1 MRTYI
6 SLFSSAGVGCY
17 GFKENGFECI
27 ATSELIKSRID
38 IQKYNKI
45 IDDKIK
51 KYVFCNTILIRN
63 IMNNKYA
70 IVLENAFVISYEY
83 ENEIYKVKNIGIG
96 VSLKNEILRNFKY
109 MLKLKENDINLF
121 SHSKV
126 LDNQHMFI

>member
-1 MRTYI
+1 MKMD
-6 SLFSSAGVGCY
+6 VGCLY
-17 GFKENGFECI
+17 QFKNQEDLYFSVKDDSNYW
-27 ATSELIKSRID
+27 LIPVCKD

-51 KYVFCNTILIRN
+51 KYGFCNTILIRN

-109 MLKLKENDINLF
+109 MLKLKENDIDLF

-126 LDNQHMFI
+126 LDNKHMFI

>member
-1 MRTYI
+1 MKI
-6 SLFSSAGVGCY
+6 DVGCLY
-17 GFKENGFECI
+17 QFKYQEDLYFSVKDDSNYW
-27 ATSELIKSRID
+27 LIPVCKD

-51 KYVFCNTILIRN
+51 KYGFCNTILIRN

-70 IVLENAFVISYEY
+70 IALENAFVISYEY
-83 ENEIYKVKNIGIG
+83 ENEIYKVKNIEMG

-109 MLKLKENDINLF
+109 MLKLKENDIDLF

>member
-1 MRTYI
+1 MKMD
-6 SLFSSAGVGCY
+6 VGCLY
-17 GFKENGFECI
+17 QFKKQEDLYFSVKDDSNYW
-27 ATSELIKSRID
+27 LIPVCKD

-51 KYVFCNTILIRN
+51 KYGFCNTILIRN

>member
-1 MRTYI
+1 MKMD
-6 SLFSSAGVGCY
+6 VGCLY
-17 GFKENGFECI
+17 QFKKQEDLYFSVNDD
-27 ATSELIKSRID
+27 SNYLLIPVCKD

-51 KYVFCNTILIRN
+51 KYGFCNTILIRN

>member
-1 MRTYI
+1 MKMD
-6 SLFSSAGVGCY
+6 VGCLY
-17 GFKENGFECI
+17 QFKNQEDLYFSVKDDSNYW
-27 ATSELIKSRID
+27 LIPVCKD

-51 KYVFCNTILIRN
+51 KYGFCNTILIRN

-83 ENEIYKVKNIGIG
+83 EIYKVKNIGIG

>member
-1 MRTYI
+1 MKMD
-6 SLFSSAGVGCY
+6 VGCLY
-17 GFKENGFECI
+17 QFKKQEDLYFSIKDDSNYW
-27 ATSELIKSRID
+27 LIPICKD

-51 KYVFCNTILIRN
+51 KYGFCNTILIRN

-83 ENEIYKVKNIGIG
+83 KNEIYKVKNIEMG

>member
-1 MRTYI
+1 MKMD
-6 SLFSSAGVGCY
+6 VGCLY
-17 GFKENGFECI
+17 QFKKQEDLYFSIKDDSNYW
-27 ATSELIKSRID
+27 LIPVCKD

-51 KYVFCNTILIRN
+51 KYGFCNTILIRN

>member
-1 MRTYI
+1 MKMD
-6 SLFSSAGVGCY
+6 VGCFY
-17 GFKENGFECI
+17 QFKNQEDLYFSVKDDSNYW
-27 ATSELIKSRID
+27 LIPVCKD

-51 KYVFCNTILIRN
+51 KYGFCNTILIRN

>member
-1 MRTYI
+1 MKMD
-6 SLFSSAGVGCY
+6 VGCLY
-17 GFKENGFECI
+17 QFKKQEDLYFFVKDDSNYW
-27 ATSELIKSRID
+27 LIPICKD
-38 IQKYNKI
+38 IQKYNKT

-51 KYVFCNTILIRN
+51 KYGFCNTILIRN

-83 ENEIYKVKNIGIG
+83 KNEIYKVKNIEMG

>member
-1 MRTYI
+1 MKMD
-6 SLFSSAGVGCY
+6 VGCLY
-17 GFKENGFECI
+17 QFKNQEDLYFFVKDDSNYW
-27 ATSELIKSRID
+27 LIPVCKD

>member
-1 MRTYI
+1 MKMD
-6 SLFSSAGVGCY
+6 VGCLY
-17 GFKENGFECI
+17 QFKKQEDLYFSIKDDSNYW
-27 ATSELIKSRID
+27 LIPICKD

-51 KYVFCNTILIRN
+51 KYGFCNTILIRN

>member
-1 MRTYI
+1 MKMD
-6 SLFSSAGVGCY
+6 VGCLY
-17 GFKENGFECI
+17 QFKKQEDLYFSVNDD
-27 ATSELIKSRID
+27 SNYWLIPVCKD

-51 KYVFCNTILIRN
+51 KYGFCNTILIRN

-109 MLKLKENDINLF
+109 MLKLKENAINLF

>member
-1 MRTYI
+1 MKMD
-6 SLFSSAGVGCY
+6 VGCLY
-17 GFKENGFECI
+17 QFKKQEDLYFSVKDDSNYW
-27 ATSELIKSRID
+27 LIPVCKD

-51 KYVFCNTILIRN
+51 KYGFCNTILIRN

-83 ENEIYKVKNIGIG
+83 ENEIYKVKNIEMV

>member
-1 MRTYI
+1 MKMD
-6 SLFSSAGVGCY
+6 VGCLY
-17 GFKENGFECI
+17 QFKNQEDLYFSVKDDSNYW
-27 ATSELIKSRID
+27 LIPVCKD
-38 IQKYNKI
+38 IQKYNRI

-51 KYVFCNTILIRN
+51 KYGFCNTILIRN

-83 ENEIYKVKNIGIG
+83 ENEIYKVKNIEMV

>member
-1 MRTYI
+1 MKMD
-6 SLFSSAGVGCY
+6 VGCLY
-17 GFKENGFECI
+17 QFKKKEDLYFAVKDDSNYW
-27 ATSELIKSRID
+27 LIPVCKD

-51 KYVFCNTILIRN
+51 KYGFCNTILIRN

>member
-1 MRTYI
+1 MKMD
-6 SLFSSAGVGCY
+6 VGCLY
-17 GFKENGFECI
+17 QSKKQEDLYFSIKDDSNYW
-27 ATSELIKSRID
+27 LIPVCKD

-51 KYVFCNTILIRN
+51 KYGFCNTILIRN

-83 ENEIYKVKNIGIG
+83 KNEIYKVKNIEMG

>member
-1 MRTYI
+1 MKMD
-6 SLFSSAGVGCY
+6 VGCLY
-17 GFKENGFECI
+17 QFKKQEDLYFFVKDDSNYW
-27 ATSELIKSRID
+27 LIPVCKD

-51 KYVFCNTILIRN
+51 KYGFCNTILIRN

-83 ENEIYKVKNIGIG
+83 KNEIYKVKNIGIG

>member
-1 MRTYI
+1 MKI
-6 SLFSSAGVGCY
+6 DVGCLY
-17 GFKENGFECI
+17 QFKNQEDLYFSVKDDSNYW
-27 ATSELIKSRID
+27 LIPVCKD

-51 KYVFCNTILIRN
+51 KYGFCNTILIRN

-83 ENEIYKVKNIGIG
+83 ENEIYKVKNIEMV

>member
-1 MRTYI
+1 
-6 SLFSSAGVGCY
+6 
-17 GFKENGFECI
+17 
-27 ATSELIKSRID
+27 
-38 IQKYNKI
+38 
-45 IDDKIK
+45 
-51 KYVFCNTILIRN
+51 
-63 IMNNKYA
+63 MNNKYA

>member
-1 MRTYI
+1 MKMD
-6 SLFSSAGVGCY
+6 VGCLY
-17 GFKENGFECI
+17 QFKKQEDLYFSIKDDSNYW
-27 ATSELIKSRID
+27 LIPICKD

-51 KYVFCNTILIRN
+51 KYGFCNTILIRN

-83 ENEIYKVKNIGIG
+83 KNEIYKVKNIGIG

>member
-1 MRTYI
+1 MKMD
-6 SLFSSAGVGCY
+6 VGCLY
-17 GFKENGFECI
+17 QFKNQEDLYFSVKDDSNYW
-27 ATSELIKSRID
+27 LIPICKD

-51 KYVFCNTILIRN
+51 KYGFCNTILIRN

-83 ENEIYKVKNIGIG
+83 KNEIYKVKNIEMG

>member
-1 MRTYI
+1 MKMD
-6 SLFSSAGVGCY
+6 VGCLY
-17 GFKENGFECI
+17 QFKKQEDLYFSVNDD
-27 ATSELIKSRID
+27 SSYWLIPVCKD

-51 KYVFCNTILIRN
+51 KYGFCNTILIRN

-83 ENEIYKVKNIGIG
+83 ENEIYKVKNIRIG

>member
-1 MRTYI
+1 MKMD
-6 SLFSSAGVGCY
+6 VGCLY
-17 GFKENGFECI
+17 QFKKQEDLYFFVKDDSNYW
-27 ATSELIKSRID
+27 LIPVCKD

-51 KYVFCNTILIRN
+51 KYGFCNTILIRN

>member
-1 MRTYI
+1 MKMD
-6 SLFSSAGVGCY
+6 VGCLY
-17 GFKENGFECI
+17 QFKNHEDLYFFVKDDSNYW
-27 ATSELIKSRID
+27 LIPVCKD

-51 KYVFCNTILIRN
+51 KYGFCNTILIRN

>member
-1 MRTYI
+1 MKMD
-6 SLFSSAGVGCY
+6 VGCLY
-17 GFKENGFECI
+17 QFKNQEDLYFSVKDDSNYW
-27 ATSELIKSRID
+27 LIPVCKD

-51 KYVFCNTILIRN
+51 KYGFCNTILIRN

-83 ENEIYKVKNIGIG
+83 KNEIYKVKNIGIG

>member
-1 MRTYI
+1 MKMD
-6 SLFSSAGVGCY
+6 VGCLY
-17 GFKENGFECI
+17 QFKNQEDLYFSVKDDSNYW
-27 ATSELIKSRID
+27 LIPVCKD

-51 KYVFCNTILIRN
+51 KYGFCNTILIRN

>member
-1 MRTYI
+1 MKMD
-6 SLFSSAGVGCY
+6 VGCLY
-17 GFKENGFECI
+17 QFKNQEDLYFFVKDDSNYW
-27 ATSELIKSRID
+27 LIPVCKD

-51 KYVFCNTILIRN
+51 KYGFCNTILIRN

>member
-1 MRTYI
+1 MKI
-6 SLFSSAGVGCY
+6 DVGCLY
-17 GFKENGFECI
+17 QFKYQEDLYFSVKDDSNYW
-27 ATSELIKSRID
+27 LIPVCKD

-51 KYVFCNTILIRN
+51 KYGFCNTILIRN

-70 IVLENAFVISYEY
+70 IALENAFVISYEY
-83 ENEIYKVKNIGIG
+83 ENEIYKVKNIEMG

-109 MLKLKENDINLF
+109 MLKLKENDIDLF

-126 LDNQHMFI
+126 LDNKHMFI

>member
-1 MRTYI
+1 MKMD
-6 SLFSSAGVGCY
+6 VGCLY
-17 GFKENGFECI
+17 QFKNQEDLYFSVKDDSNYW
-27 ATSELIKSRID
+27 LIPVCKD

-51 KYVFCNTILIRN
+51 KYGFCNTILIRN

-83 ENEIYKVKNIGIG
+83 KNEIYKVKNIEMG

-109 MLKLKENDINLF
+109 LLKLKENDINLF